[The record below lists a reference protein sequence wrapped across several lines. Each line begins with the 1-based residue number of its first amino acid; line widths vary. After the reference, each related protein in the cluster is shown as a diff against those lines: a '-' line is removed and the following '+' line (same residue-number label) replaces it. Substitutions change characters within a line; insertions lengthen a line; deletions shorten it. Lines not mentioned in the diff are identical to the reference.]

1 MCVLGNQI
9 LVVWLPFFYFCPV
22 FVGSLREGT
31 MWTLWTKKSAP
42 ILTDWCTHSNIR
54 QKNKKIIY

>member
-1 MCVLGNQI
+1 MCVLWQSDLRG
-9 LVVWLPFFYFCPV
+9 LVAFFFTVCPV
-22 FVGSLREGT
+22 FVGSLREGDNVD
-31 MWTLWTKKSAP
+31 KKSAP